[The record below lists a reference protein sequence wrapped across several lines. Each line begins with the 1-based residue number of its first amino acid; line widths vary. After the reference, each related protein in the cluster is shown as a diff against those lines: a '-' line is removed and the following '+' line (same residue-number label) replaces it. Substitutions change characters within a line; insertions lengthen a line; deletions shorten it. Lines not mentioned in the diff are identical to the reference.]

1 MGESLWDYEL
11 LFNSDFPVRHLTAVA
26 LHATCPLHGVAAC
39 CMLHPLPCVRAAL
52 SPLEVTPTSDAQNQQ
67 DKARPL
73 IVSDGATIVPR
84 IGTIHTAKPR
94 AIAARPDLHS
104 LRCGQ
109 RIALRHST
117 AVGLVDSLEESLG
130 SVDRFSDSATA
141 ACGAGRG
148 PARTLEGVHALLH
161 VVRRGG
167 AFT

>member
-39 CMLHPLPCVRAAL
+39 CTVVASAAMCPCGAVSTRGYAHQRRTQPARQGKAA
-52 SPLEVTPTSDAQNQQ
+52 
-67 DKARPL
+67 
-73 IVSDGATIVPR
+73 VPR

-94 AIAARPDLHS
+94 AIAAGPAFAAVRTTNS
-104 LRCGQ
+104 V
-109 RIALRHST
+109 ALT
-117 AVGLVDSLEESLG
+117 VVELVDSLEESLG

>member
-1 MGESLWDYEL
+1 MLEKIRSAMGESLWDYEL

-94 AIAARPDLHS
+94 DCR
-104 LRCGQ
+104 
-109 RIALRHST
+109 
-117 AVGLVDSLEESLG
+117 
-130 SVDRFSDSATA
+130 
-141 ACGAGRG
+141 
-148 PARTLEGVHALLH
+148 
-161 VVRRGG
+161 
-167 AFT
+167 